1 MGVGLSPLPLAATR
15 LPPPPLADP
24 GLCSVGRRGSLAY
37 GSPPRPPGLV
47 RARRSA
53 CGCRACSAAPAPSG
67 PPGLRGPRPGAVRLR
82 GGPRPAPLG
91 PLAALRHRLRGSPRR
106 ARLCGRWPGPG
117 LGLLAGLRLG
127 GRGRPPTGPC
137 SARRFPARVSS
148 GPPALRPAP
157 GPLGLCGGLGFSPA
171 APRPAAPAG
180 GSRGPWARLGGL
192 RPPPAARSAPPE
204 GRASRAPLRHPAPV
218 GAGPRGPLSSP
229 VVNPEI
235 VNLDCYT
242 VRVVP
247 PAGSPIVAPRVKAKP
262 LRGGFASL
270 DPLRYGTFAPAG
282 LTFWPVRGTL
292 DFLGPFRSL
301 RGAAARAVSTVR
313 RKPPPEKSGGG
324 FFMLW
329 APPSLAGIETLC
341 LAPAALLSLDTRSSD
356 SANATKPLLFC
367 CVGWIQI

>member
-1 MGVGLSPLPLAATR
+1 M
-15 LPPPPLADP
+15 
-24 GLCSVGRRGSLAY
+24 
-37 GSPPRPPGLV
+37 
-47 RARRSA
+47 
-53 CGCRACSAAPAPSG
+53 
-67 PPGLRGPRPGAVRLR
+67 R

-127 GRGRPPTGPC
+127 GRGRPPAGPC

-180 GSRGPWARLGGL
+180 GSREPEARLGGL
-192 RPPPAARSAPPE
+192 RPPPAPRSAPPE

-270 DPLRYGTFAPAG
+270 DPLRYGTFCPGGLDIQARSWYIGLPRPVPLPSGGRRSRGVHGTAKAPTREIGWGFFHA
-282 LTFWPVRGTL
+282 
-292 DFLGPFRSL
+292 LGPSQPC
-301 RGAAARAVSTVR
+301 
-313 RKPPPEKSGGG
+313 RK
-324 FFMLW
+324 
-329 APPSLAGIETLC
+329 
-341 LAPAALLSLDTRSSD
+341 
-356 SANATKPLLFC
+356 
-367 CVGWIQI
+367 